1 MHNHATGTPKSPVT
15 WERLFAMLWMH
26 QSEGDRLLVL
36 TPVGPLYIKLLDIP
50 AHHKVLLEIVKDGLA
65 VRRVVGLQKTLTL
78 PVAGQ
83 TMRIEA
89 ADMRSHWKAAIGVDA
104 PADWHIIRSDRSTI
118 SP

>member
-1 MHNHATGTPKSPVT
+1 
-15 WERLFAMLWMH
+15 MLWVN

-65 VRRVVGLQKTLTL
+65 ERRVVGLHKTLKL

-83 TMRIEA
+83 AVRIEA
-89 ADMRSHWKAAIGVDA
+89 KDIRKHAKAEIGVDA
-104 PADWHIIRSDRSTI
+104 PSQWLIIRSNGAYAWPSRASGR
-118 SP
+118 